1 MSTTQKEIIK
11 EKRVAEKNN
20 NIKEKVSKRSGP
32 MNFILIGYLSNAEM
46 AKKTLCQKK
55 VAIRIEKK
63 EYVTKTVKQHTTTTV
78 INENNVHLFLSRVWR
93 YSDMYIR
100 KLEKATN

>member
-1 MSTTQKEIIK
+1 MRKWP
-11 EKRVAEKNN
+11 KRHYV
-20 NIKEKVSKRSGP
+20 
-32 MNFILIGYLSNAEM
+32 
-46 AKKTLCQKK
+46 KKKLLYELK
-55 VAIRIEKK
+55 KK

-100 KLEKATN
+100 ELRKGTK